1 MLPGNGEFGEVY
13 LAQAKHVPGAKEGSD
28 TVVMVKALQH
38 TRDET
43 SLQEFKRQLDM
54 FSRLDHAHITR
65 LIGLCNDVEPHYMVL
80 QYTDWVS
87 RGRKDLLQRFGKR
100 TMANVWFR

>member
-1 MLPGNGEFGEVY
+1 MITILIPGNGEFGEVY
-13 LAQAKHVPGAKEGSD
+13 LAQAKNVPGTKEGSD
-28 TVVMVKALQH
+28 TVVMVKALQQ

-54 FSRLDHAHITR
+54 FSRLDHTHITR

-87 RGRKDLLQRFGKR
+87 AK
-100 TMANVWFR
+100 